1 MRNRLSDIHKVSE
14 SSHPIRVITFLFDA
28 DIHGRVIAMSLK
40 ITLFSSIGLI
50 CLLLTAVQ
58 AEEAGHFL
66 HHSLSAEE
74 IASQVYTAAHGGLV
88 RNALSKRQGREVAV
102 VVNRAPQSMR
112 TQNRVPGVQTFDT
125 YVNNSPQDPAIETLQ
140 MAILTSGKT
149 KGTGVL
155 FTRFTEIGKGAMI
168 SMWLPALRK
177 IRRINEPSHEDVWFG
192 TNLTYGELV
201 LRGPED
207 EVHELLGEGKV
218 EGCLG
223 AMELQPWEKNRY
235 TMHLPG
241 PQCAHIGKPVY
252 LLKSTTKFKNWWY
265 DYHISEIDK
274 RTFALY
280 QTVYYKN
287 GEKIKTVYIDW
298 QSLDQPDPRITY
310 PRYIYAVTHADGKDS
325 MVYVPRSTISLN
337 VDLADDF
344 WSEDTLR
351 TYGR

>member
-1 MRNRLSDIHKVSE
+1 MSE

-58 AEEAGHFL
+58 AEEAGRFL

-207 EVHELLGEGKV
+207 EVHELLGEGK
-218 EGCLG
+218 
-223 AMELQPWEKNRY
+223 
-235 TMHLPG
+235 
-241 PQCAHIGKPVY
+241 
-252 LLKSTTKFKNWWY
+252 
-265 DYHISEIDK
+265 
-274 RTFALY
+274 
-280 QTVYYKN
+280 
-287 GEKIKTVYIDW
+287 
-298 QSLDQPDPRITY
+298 
-310 PRYIYAVTHADGKDS
+310 
-325 MVYVPRSTISLN
+325 
-337 VDLADDF
+337 
-344 WSEDTLR
+344 
-351 TYGR
+351 